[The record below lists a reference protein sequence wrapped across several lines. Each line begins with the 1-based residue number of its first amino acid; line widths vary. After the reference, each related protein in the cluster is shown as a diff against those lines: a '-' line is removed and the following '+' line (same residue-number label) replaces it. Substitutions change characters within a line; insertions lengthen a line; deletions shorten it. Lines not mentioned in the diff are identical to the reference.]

1 MTADGSGS
9 LPQFAY
15 QRRPVRVV
23 FRVGALESVRAE
35 IDRAGFERSLLVA
48 TPGRS
53 TVVQRLADALGSG
66 IAGVFNRAALH
77 VPLSLVADALAE
89 VERTGA
95 RSVVTIGGGS
105 AIGLGKAIAHH
116 AGLPVAAIPTTY
128 SGSEMTEIWGYTD
141 EHGKKTL
148 REAAVAPAIV
158 IYDPA
163 LTLDL
168 SPATSGASGMNA
180 AAHAVEAL
188 YAADANPVSTLVSEE
203 ALRGLGRSLPAVVAR
218 PGDLAARTDAL
229 RAAHLAGVAL
239 DATSMGLHHK
249 LAHVLGGTFGLSHA
263 ETHATLLPH
272 VVAFNEPAAPD
283 AMQRIAAALGAST
296 ATEGIRALGR
306 AAGIT
311 YGLGDLGLKR
321 DDLDRAAA
329 IAAATTYPNPRA
341 VTREAVLEILER
353 AY

>member
-1 MTADGSGS
+1 
-9 LPQFAY
+9 
-15 QRRPVRVV
+15 V
-23 FRVGALESVRAE
+23 FRVGAVESVRDE
-35 IDRAGFERSLLVA
+35 IERAGFRRPLIVA

-53 TVVQRLADALGSG
+53 AVVTGLASALGG
-66 IAGVFNRAALH
+66 DLAGMFNRAALH
-77 VPLSLVADALAE
+77 VPSPLVSEVLAA
-89 VERTGA
+89 VSRAGA
-95 RSVVTIGGGS
+95 ASVVTIGGGS

-141 EHGKKTL
+141 EDGKKTL
-148 REAAVAPAIV
+148 REAKVAPGLV

-168 SPATSGASGMNA
+168 SPATSAASGMNA

-188 YAADANPVSTLVSEE
+188 YAADANPISTLVSEE
-203 ALRGLGRSLPAVVAR
+203 ALRGLGRSLPIVIAR
-218 PGDLAARTDAL
+218 PGDLPARTDAL

-272 VVAFNEPAAPD
+272 VVAFNEPAAPE
-283 AMQRIAAALGAST
+283 AMHRIAAAIGAPT
-296 ATEGIRALGR
+296 AAEGIAALGR
-306 AAGIT
+306 AVGIT
-311 YGLGDLGLKR
+311 YGLGDLGLR
-321 DDLDRAAA
+321 REDIERAAQ
-329 IAAATTYPNPRA
+329 IAAATTYPNPRPVTAEA
-341 VTREAVLEILER
+341 VTEILNR

>member
-1 MTADGSGS
+1 MTS
-9 LPQFAY
+9 LPAFAY
-15 QRRPVRVV
+15 TRRPVRVV
-23 FRVGALESVRAE
+23 FRVGAVESVRDE
-35 IDRAGFERSLLVA
+35 IERAGFRRPLIVA
-48 TPGRS
+48 TPGRAA
-53 TVVQRLADALGSG
+53 VVTGLASALGG
-66 IAGVFNRAALH
+66 DLAGMFNRAALH
-77 VPLSLVADALAE
+77 VPSPLVSEVLAA
-89 VERTGA
+89 VSRAGA
-95 RSVVTIGGGS
+95 ASVVTIGGGS

-141 EHGKKTL
+141 EDGKKTL
-148 REAAVAPAIV
+148 REAKVAPGLV

-168 SPATSGASGMNA
+168 SPATSAASGMNA

-188 YAADANPVSTLVSEE
+188 YAADANPISTLVSEE
-203 ALRGLGRSLPAVVAR
+203 ALRGLGRSLPIVIAR
-218 PGDLAARTDAL
+218 PGDLPARTDAL

-272 VVAFNEPAAPD
+272 VVAFNEPAAPE
-283 AMQRIAAALGAST
+283 AMHRIAAAIGAPT
-296 ATEGIRALGR
+296 AAEGIAALGR
-306 AAGIT
+306 AVGIT
-311 YGLGDLGLKR
+311 YGLGDLGLR
-321 DDLDRAAA
+321 REDIERAAQ
-329 IAAATTYPNPRA
+329 IAAATTYPNPRPVTAEA
-341 VTREAVLEILER
+341 VTEILNR

>member
-1 MTADGSGS
+1 MTPALS
-9 LPQFAY
+9 QFAY
-15 QRRPVRVV
+15 TRRQVRVV
-23 FRVGALESVRAE
+23 FRAGAIETVRTE
-35 IDRAGFERSLLVA
+35 LDRSGLQRPLIVA
-48 TPGRS
+48 TPGRAA
-53 TVVQRLADALGSG
+53 VVASLASAIGGDL
-66 IAGVFNRAALH
+66 AGVFNRATLH
-77 VPLSLVADALAE
+77 VPAPLVADALAE
-89 VERTGA
+89 VSRTGA
-95 RSVVTIGGGS
+95 ASVMTIGGGS

-116 AGLPVAAIPTTY
+116 TGLPVAAIPTTY

-148 REAAVAPAIV
+148 REAKVAPALV

-168 SPATSGASGMNA
+168 SPATSAASGMNA

-188 YAADANPVSTLVSEE
+188 YAADANPISTLVSEE
-203 ALRGLGRSLPAVVAR
+203 ALRGLARSLPAVVAQ

-272 VVAFNEPAAPD
+272 VVAFNEPAAAE
-283 AMQRIAAALGAST
+283 AMRRIAAALDAPT
-296 ATEGIRALGR
+296 AAAGIAALGR
-306 AAGIT
+306 SVGIT

-321 DDLDRAAA
+321 EDIDRAAE

-341 VTREAVLEILER
+341 VTKDLVADLLQR

>member
-1 MTADGSGS
+1 MTS
-9 LPQFAY
+9 LPAFAY
-15 QRRPVRVV
+15 TRRPVRVV
-23 FRVGALESVRAE
+23 FRVGAVESVRDE
-35 IDRAGFERSLLVA
+35 IERAGFRRPLIVA

-53 TVVQRLADALGSG
+53 AVVTGLASALGG
-66 IAGVFNRAALH
+66 DLAGMFNRAALH
-77 VPLSLVADALAE
+77 VPSPLVSEVLAA
-89 VERTGA
+89 VSRAGA
-95 RSVVTIGGGS
+95 ASVVTIGGGS

-141 EHGKKTL
+141 EDGKKTL
-148 REAAVAPAIV
+148 REAKVAPGLV

-168 SPATSGASGMNA
+168 SPATSAASGMNA

-188 YAADANPVSTLVSEE
+188 YAADANPISTLVSEE
-203 ALRGLGRSLPAVVAR
+203 ALRGLGRSLPIVIAR
-218 PGDLAARTDAL
+218 PGDLPARTDAL

-272 VVAFNEPAAPD
+272 VVAFNEPAAPE
-283 AMQRIAAALGAST
+283 AMHRIAAAIGAPT
-296 ATEGIRALGR
+296 AAEGIAALGR
-306 AAGIT
+306 AVGIT
-311 YGLGDLGLKR
+311 YGLGDLGLR
-321 DDLDRAAA
+321 REDIERAAQ
-329 IAAATTYPNPRA
+329 IAAATTYPNPRPVTAEA
-341 VTREAVLEILER
+341 VTEILNR